1 MKPYCVT
8 IKMMSD
14 PLQILLPSVLK
25 ARTCLCINGISKIM
39 VQFCTIFKH
48 WNCFPCSVTT
58 DGKDGNGLKLA
69 NVTATFQVS
78 MPAMPAIITRK
89 LLWLVFPDK
98 ICLISS
104 P

>member
-1 MKPYCVT
+1 MKSYCVT

-14 PLQILLPSVLK
+14 PPQILLPFVLK
-25 ARTCLCINGISKIM
+25 AKTCLHINGISKIM

-48 WNCFPCSVTT
+48 WNCFLCSVAT

-89 LLWLVFPDK
+89 LLWLLFPYK
-98 ICLISS
+98 ICLIYSS
-104 P
+104 